1 MKCRENNRTYF
12 FKPKG
17 SLDASSEEKV
27 IGTESETHLDKGS
40 PSISR
45 IPILTPVKEQTIKPV
60 SFSITNDT
68 DENIQVDGG
77 GSWAVENLAN
87 NDENGKRL
95 HLWFQLGY
103 MYYCVLLK

>member
-1 MKCRENNRTYF
+1 MQRKNNRTYF

-60 SFSITNDT
+60 SFSITNGT
-68 DENIQVDGG
+68 DESIQVDGG
-77 GSWAVENLAN
+77 GSLAVENLTN